1 MQRAEPL
8 DWLSLAALTVMF
20 GSAFMLI
27 KLAVQ
32 ELPPSIVATA
42 RIEVAAILLLGIALL
57 RKVSFGFLRSSWLLV
72 ISLAIFGNCLPFY
85 LISWGQ
91 QKIDSSVAGILM
103 AVMPLATIVLARY
116 FVPGEKLKPMQVLGF
131 LSGFGGVLVL
141 LGPAAIA
148 EFGNSTQ
155 VFFPMLAVL
164 AGALCYAV
172 NTIIAKHLP
181 DESLLAVSAA
191 VLVIAGLIMLPAWFL
206 TGQDVEI
213 RLFST
218 GVFSVILLG
227 VFPTAIATLIY
238 FALIARAG
246 PSFLSQSNYLIP
258 VWAVFMGTVFLGEP
272 LNIRAYFAL
281 AIILASVALAGHRS
295 PSVNKL

>member
-8 DWLSLAALTVMF
+8 DWLGLAALTVMF
-20 GSAFMLI
+20 GSAFMLT

-42 RIEVAAILLLGIALL
+42 RIAVAAILLLGFALL
-57 RKVSFGFLRSSWLLV
+57 RKVSFGFLRSSWLMIV
-72 ISLAIFGNCLPFY
+72 SLAISGNCLPFY

-103 AVMPLATIVLARY
+103 AVIPLATIVLARY
-116 FVPGEKLKPMQVLGF
+116 FVPGEKLKLVQVLGF

-148 EFGNSTQ
+148 EFGDSIH

-181 DESLLAVSAA
+181 DESLLAVSAS
-191 VLVIAGLIMLPAWFL
+191 VLVVSSLIMLPAWFM
-206 TGQDVEI
+206 GGEDMEF

-218 GVFSVILLG
+218 GGVSVILLG

-238 FALIARAG
+238 FAVIARAG

-258 VWAVFMGTVFLGEP
+258 VWAVFIGTVFLGES
-272 LNIRAYFAL
+272 LDIRAYFAL
-281 AIILASVALAGHRS
+281 IIILASVAVAGRKN
-295 PSVNKL
+295 PSVTKL